1 MNLLNMSIKVSII
14 EDHKEFRESIYY
26 ILQSTEGFQ
35 CVGKYISVE
44 EALETM
50 PKSDVVLLDINLPG
64 MSGIEGIGKIKAQ
77 YPETKIV
84 MLTVFDD
91 NKNIFHAILS
101 GADGYILKKTQPIR
115 LIQAVEDAAAG
126 GSPMTPSIAKQA
138 LELFK
143 EHVSLKSE
151 EDPLTER
158 EHEILSL
165 IVNGL
170 DNNEISAKLFI
181 SLQTVRNH
189 IRHIYEKLHVHSK
202 SQAVVKALKEGII

>member
-64 MSGIEGIGKIKAQ
+64 MSGIEGIGKIKAL

>member
-1 MNLLNMSIKVSII
+1 MNLLNMNIKVAII
-14 EDHKEFRESIYY
+14 EDHKEYRESIYF
-26 ILQSTEGFQ
+26 ILHATEGFQ
-35 CVGKYISVE
+35 CIGKYTSVE
-44 EALETM
+44 DALKSM
-50 PKSDVVLLDINLPG
+50 PPPDVVLLDINLPG
-64 MSGIEGIGKIKAQ
+64 MSGIEGIEKIKEI
-77 YPETKIV
+77 YPDTKVV

-91 NKNIFHAILS
+91 NKNVFHAILS

-115 LIQAVEDAAAG
+115 LIQAIEDAAAG
-126 GSPMTPSIAKQA
+126 GSPMTPTIAKQA

-143 EHVSLKSE
+143 DHVPHRSNRDS
-151 EDPLTER
+151 LTER

-165 IVNGL
+165 IIDGL
-170 DNNEISAKLFI
+170 DNEEISSKLFI

>member
-1 MNLLNMSIKVSII
+1 MSIKVSII

-64 MSGIEGIGKIKAQ
+64 MSGIEGIGKIKAL